1 MKVISIY
8 NIKGGVGKT
17 TTSVNLAYLASKK
30 YNILLWDLDP
40 QGASTFFFDKKV
52 KFKNSIN
59 DIADRGL
66 SKFIKKSQFKNLDI
80 IPADIHFKDIDI
92 DLSEQKEPT
101 KYLKQIVSKLKQSR
115 YDFLFL
121 DSPPTRSLVSDN
133 IFNVSDFIIVP
144 TIPTVLSIRTYNQ
157 IVDFCK
163 KTKLK
168 DGNILTFLSMLDKRK
183 KIHQHFSKEISSS
196 LPKEQILKTIIPN
209 STYIEQMG
217 LYLEPVDKFAP
228 NSVGAK
234 AYKKL
239 WDEIELRIKD

>member
-30 YNILLWDLDP
+30 YNVLLWDLDP

-52 KFKNSIN
+52 KFKNSIT

-66 SKFIKKSQFKNLDI
+66 DKFIKKSQFKNLDI
-80 IPADIHFKDIDI
+80 IPADINFKDADI
-92 DLSEQKEPT
+92 NLNEQKEPT
-101 KYLKQIVSKLKQSR
+101 KYLKQIVSKLKSSK

-121 DSPPTRSLVSDN
+121 DSPPTMSLIADN
-133 IFNVSDFIIVP
+133 IFNVSDYVIVP

-163 KTKLK
+163 KAKIENK
-168 DGNILTFLSMLDKRK
+168 NILTFLSMLDKRK
-183 KIHQHFSKEISSS
+183 KIHQHFSKEIISS
-196 LPKEQILKTIIPN
+196 LPKNQILKTIIPN

-217 LYLEPVDKFAP
+217 LYLEPVEKFAP
-228 NSVGAK
+228 NSVGAR

-239 WDEIELRIKD
+239 WDEIEIKIKA